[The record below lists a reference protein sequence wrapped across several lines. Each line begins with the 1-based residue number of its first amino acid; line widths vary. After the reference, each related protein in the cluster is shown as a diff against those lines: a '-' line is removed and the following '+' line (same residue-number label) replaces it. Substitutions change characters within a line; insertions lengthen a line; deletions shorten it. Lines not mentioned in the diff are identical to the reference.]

1 MILAPPRFREASAPS
16 APGSD
21 HASRRR
27 GDGEGLLRGGPI
39 IPAEHATQR
48 GMAAEAA
55 RNTDLPSAW
64 SSVGS
69 EGVAFLLVV
78 CALGSGWRLDG
89 EGFQSVVF
97 ARGGDA
103 ERQGRRLARSVARL
117 GRDAKVNVYDAS
129 GQLAGAITYYACRK
143 PPGRDAACRYPWAR
157 ESAVRLIYE
166 NGATH

>member
-16 APGSD
+16 APGYD
-21 HASRRR
+21 HASRS
-27 GDGEGLLRGGPI
+27 GGGGEGLLRGGHI
-39 IPAEHATQR
+39 IPAEPARPR
-48 GMAAEAA
+48 GPAAEAA
-55 RNTDLPSAW
+55 RSTDLPSAW
-64 SSVGS
+64 SSAGS

-89 EGFQSVVF
+89 EGFQPVVF

-143 PPGRDAACRYPWAR
+143 PPGRNAACRYPWAR
-157 ESAVRLIYE
+157 EPAVRLINE
-166 NGATH
+166 SGVAH

>member
-1 MILAPPRFREASAPS
+1 MTLAPPRFREASAPS

-27 GDGEGLLRGGPI
+27 ADGDGLLRGGP
-39 IPAEHATQR
+39 R
-48 GMAAEAA
+48 GLAAEAV

-64 SSVGS
+64 SSAGS

-78 CALGSGWRLDG
+78 CALGAGWRLDG
-89 EGFQSVVF
+89 EGLQPVVF

-157 ESAVRLIYE
+157 EPAIRLINE
-166 NGATH
+166 NGVAH